1 MKDSDDD
8 NAELDHFSKNDKYQY
23 KKNIHRTDSG
33 TDFFLWMKL
42 VIFSYCLC
50 FIIKCMYI
58 INDTRWKVINW
69 IIYTDNMITV
79 SIFFLHILLTL

>member
-33 TDFFLWMKL
+33 TDFFL
-42 VIFSYCLC
+42 
-50 FIIKCMYI
+50 
-58 INDTRWKVINW
+58 
-69 IIYTDNMITV
+69 
-79 SIFFLHILLTL
+79 